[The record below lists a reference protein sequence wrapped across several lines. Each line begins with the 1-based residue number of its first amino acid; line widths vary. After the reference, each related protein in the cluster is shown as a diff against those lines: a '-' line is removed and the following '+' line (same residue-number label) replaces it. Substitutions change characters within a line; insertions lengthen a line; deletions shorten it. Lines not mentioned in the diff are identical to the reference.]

1 MHLNNCKLNL
11 KYLKM
16 EWIQFDKWMDEQFKE
31 LEKSMYEL
39 KLIELE
45 DEIN

>member
-1 MHLNNCKLNL
+1 MHFNNYKLNL

>member
-1 MHLNNCKLNL
+1 
-11 KYLKM
+11 M